1 MNLFFINSNLLCGY
15 STNSLNNILKLYYIC
30 VIMYPLAHSTVFMF
44 NYAHKLAEKNGFNN
58 LKLVP
63 NCIWDKAEELWFEKQ

>member
-1 MNLFFINSNLLCGY
+1 
-15 STNSLNNILKLYYIC
+15 
-30 VIMYPLAHSTVFMF
+30 MYPLAHSTVFMF